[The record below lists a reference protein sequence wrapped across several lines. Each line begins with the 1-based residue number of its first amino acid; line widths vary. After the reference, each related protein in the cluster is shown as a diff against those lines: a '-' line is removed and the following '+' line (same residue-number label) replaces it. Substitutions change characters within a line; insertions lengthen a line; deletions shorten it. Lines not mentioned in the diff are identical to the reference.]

1 MSNTLFLVKIPDAY
15 FLYAFNCV
23 NFLIPCVLPVYS
35 HMKLQLIVRNRQPLD
50 FDGKQQKQFVV

>member
-1 MSNTLFLVKIPDAY
+1 MFLVKIPDAY

-23 NFLIPCVLPVYS
+23 NFLIPCVLSVYS